1 MGYLQSEEME
11 IIRELSVMDLADF
24 AEQLLQEK
32 RRIFE
37 QFDFV
42 SQVLIK
48 KMEED
53 EAKKVVTPAVSV
65 SIDYTKSYDQDKLRE
80 LFSVNELI
88 EQRLID
94 NGGYIPEQDV
104 TVTVPQKF
112 NMTKVNA
119 LGKEGKTNQDI
130 IDSAEILHERKARL
144 KITRIGAI

>member
-1 MGYLQSEEME
+1 MGIKKAGGIMGYLQSEEME

-80 LFSVNELI
+80 LYS
-88 EQRLID
+88 
-94 NGGYIPEQDV
+94 
-104 TVTVPQKF
+104 
-112 NMTKVNA
+112 
-119 LGKEGKTNQDI
+119 
-130 IDSAEILHERKARL
+130 
-144 KITRIGAI
+144 